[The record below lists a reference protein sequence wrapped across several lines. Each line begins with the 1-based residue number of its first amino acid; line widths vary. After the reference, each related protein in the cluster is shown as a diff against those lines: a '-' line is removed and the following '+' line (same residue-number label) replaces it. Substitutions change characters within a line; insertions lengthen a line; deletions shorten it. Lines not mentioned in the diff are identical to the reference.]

1 VWGHRLL
8 PSQTDY
14 WGPPVRRPLVGRS
27 RNRDGMAT
35 LWEDPERETEVMFDL
50 KPRPRLQNVVL

>member
-1 VWGHRLL
+1 VVATGCV

-14 WGPPVRRPLVGRS
+14 WGPPVPRPLFGCS

-35 LWEDPERETEVMFDL
+35 LWEDPERETEVTFNL

>member
-1 VWGHRLL
+1 V

-14 WGPPVRRPLVGRS
+14 WGPPVPRPLFGCS

-35 LWEDPERETEVMFDL
+35 LWEDPERETEVTFDL
-50 KPRPRLQNVVL
+50 KLRPRLQNVVL